1 LCGNT
6 DVQRWV
12 LTRRREFDRRVTRLV
27 LQAEDEGDLRTS
39 VDEGLTTKLLFGMI
53 NSITEWYRPDHGLP
67 AERLGDAVV
76 AMVLDGLRS
85 ERHGGVAPAAVVK
98 AAVFR
103 GGKSERPPAPGPR
116 RDRAAVGA
124 RRAAALRLRPC
135 EAPSVSNCAAY
146 TPASIPFPILLGGQQ
161 RRSTDPVEV
170 EAHQVSTAAHRSAGS
185 LLPTFIAVGAVY
197 APPTATKSTSG
208 GLALMFPMVPRG
220 DPRTTESR
228 VGPRPRPGP
237 VPA

>member
-98 AAVFR
+98 AAVD
-103 GGKSERPPAPGPR
+103 SEGV
-116 RDRAAVGA
+116 RASGHLH
-124 RRAAALRLRPC
+124 RAQGEIALRSAR
-135 EAPSVSNCAAY
+135 V
-146 TPASIPFPILLGGQQ
+146 GQ
-161 RRSTDPVEV
+161 RRSGCDHAKHP
-170 EAHQVSTAAHRSAGS
+170 RSATAQRTHPPRSPSPSCSAASNG
-185 LLPTFIAVGAVY
+185 V
-197 APPTATKSTSG
+197 APIPSRWK
-208 GLALMFPMVPRG
+208 
-220 DPRTTESR
+220 RTR
-228 VGPRPRPGP
+228 
-237 VPA
+237 